1 MVLTMDV
8 NTALDKGITDQRI
21 YPWSDLG
28 QQEYDTWMS
37 GLLRDIP
44 EVWEA
49 SDGAAE
55 DIVTRYVRHLEQ
67 LVTAAY
73 GPAGLEPDHEGVA
86 DTVDMWN
93 QMRMLQEWLGRHMPH
108 VRQAQGVAGPLIAL
122 LDICH
127 STVST
132 VVPVLQSIAAMVVPK
147 LRDAGLLK
155 RCTCGVLNPITAEQ
169 QEKSGRHHTEVCP
182 MRTGWI

>member
-1 MVLTMDV
+1 MVLAMDV
-8 NTALDKGITDQRI
+8 KRMDMNLDAATWVWKNDQE
-21 YPWSDLG
+21 G
-28 QQEYDTWMS
+28 YDTWLETLMRDMPEGWDGDDS
-37 GLLRDIP
+37 AEGLM
-44 EVWEA
+44 VA
-49 SDGAAE
+49 
-55 DIVTRYVRHLEQ
+55 YVRHLER

-73 GPAGLEPDHEGVA
+73 GPDGLEPNHESVA

-93 QMRMLQEWLGRHMPH
+93 QMHMLQEWLGRHMPH
-108 VRQAQGVAGPLIAL
+108 VRQAQGVAGPIIAL

-132 VVPVLQSIAAMVVPK
+132 VVPVLQSIGAMVVPK

-169 QEKSGRHHTEVCP
+169 QERSGRHHTEACP